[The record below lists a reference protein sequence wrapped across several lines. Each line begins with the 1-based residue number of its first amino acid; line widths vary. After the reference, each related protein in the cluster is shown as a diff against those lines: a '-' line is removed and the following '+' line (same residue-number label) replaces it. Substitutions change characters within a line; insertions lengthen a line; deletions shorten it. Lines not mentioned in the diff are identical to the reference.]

1 MRKHLLAS
9 TIISR
14 RPIIAFDN
22 PPELPM
28 APARPGQ
35 TNYMMVQ
42 QLMASAQA
50 AADGVAPSTKED
62 LSARDIDSEFMLPYW
77 DLVDDITTGYE
88 AIKARADKYLPK
100 FADEEQVDYDSRLG
114 LTKFTNIFRDI
125 CESLSGKPFEE
136 EISLVTEKNETTGD
150 DIPLPPKIADFIENV
165 DGAGNNLTS
174 YAAATFFN
182 GIVSAI
188 DWIYVDYPVVDP
200 NVIKTEQ
207 DMIDNGIR
215 PFWSHILGRN
225 VLSVKVAVIGGKE
238 IRVYMR
244 ILEPGTPNHIRVF
257 ERGLDGKVTCGVFEE
272 KIDPNTKAKTFV
284 LIEATNISIGIIPL
298 VPFATGRRDGR
309 TFKFF
314 PVMRDAAD
322 VQIQLYQDESALK
335 FAKTM
340 TGYPMLAANGM
351 NPQKDETGKA
361 KRLAV
366 GPSRVLYSERDG
378 TSGNYGS
385 WAYVSPDAQCLAFL
399 RSDLKA
405 TMDELRELG
414 RQPLTAQ
421 SGNLTVI
428 TTAYA
433 AGKSRTAVGAW
444 ALRLQDAL
452 ENAIQLTCMWL
463 GIKDF
468 EPEVSIFS
476 EYDDYA
482 TDQAADLTALAAAR
496 AARDISRANYIRE
509 LKRRNTLRPD
519 FDDEENDRQLLEETT
534 SDDETAADDGAIDP
548 SGKKPGE
555 PGYVAPGKKPAPTK
569 KPAKK
574 KKAAI

>member
-9 TIISR
+9 TIISK
-14 RPIIAFDN
+14 RPIIAFDTG
-22 PPELPM
+22 PVPVM

-35 TNYMMVQ
+35 TNYMMIQ

-100 FADEEQVDYDSRLG
+100 FADEEQVDYDSRLA

-136 EISLVTEKNETTGD
+136 EVSLVTEKNEETGD
-150 DIPLPPKIADFIENV
+150 EIPLPPKITDFIENV

-174 YAAATFFN
+174 FAAATFYN

-188 DWIYVDYPVVDP
+188 DWIYVDYPVVDL

-207 DMIDNGIR
+207 DMIDKGIR
-215 PFWSHILGRN
+215 PFWSHVLGRN
-225 VLSVKVAVIGGKE
+225 VLSVKVAIIGGKE
-238 IRVYMR
+238 TRVYMR
-244 ILEPGTPNHIRVF
+244 ILEPGSPNHIRVF
-257 ERGLDGKVTCGVFEE
+257 ERSLDGKVICGLFEE
-272 KIDPNTKAKTFV
+272 KIDPNTKAKTFI
-284 LIEATNISIGIIPL
+284 LIETTNISIGIIPL

-351 NPQKDETGKA
+351 NPQKDATGKP

-366 GPSRVLYSERDG
+366 GANRVLYSERDG

-399 RSDLKA
+399 RADLKA

-452 ENAIQLTCMWL
+452 ENALQLTCMWL
-463 GIKDF
+463 AINNF

-496 AARDISRANYIRE
+496 AAGDISRTNYIRE

-519 FDDEENDRQLLEETT
+519 FDNEENDRQLLEETM
-534 SDDETAADDGAIDP
+534 SDDETALDDGAVDP
-548 SGKKPGE
+548 NAP
-555 PGYVAPGKKPAPTK
+555 PAPGKPKPAPSK
-569 KPAKK
+569 KPAKNK
-574 KKAAI
+574 KPTRRAAA